1 MAEIS
6 VLIEGGKATAGAP
19 LGPALGP
26 LGVNIGEIVLKI
38 NEKTKNYAGMK
49 VPVTVE
55 VDSKKQFQITVG
67 SPPTSALIIKEL
79 NVQKGGSNQKTEK
92 IGDLSMQQVKKLA
105 EMKLEALTSTS
116 VFAASREIIGTCN
129 SMAVYV
135 EGKPAKEIQKEIQ
148 AGNWNGFFGVKEE
161 RTAVGKAEEK
171 VEKFI
176 EKVKE
181 KVVAVEHEIEKDVE
195 EIIHPKAHKEEPGQR
210 MKSLEEK
217 PVDKMP
223 VRENPRPARP
233 VVPQKQQSAH
243 TQAMP
248 KSEPVVK
255 EIPAMAKPVSSAN
268 NARKTESYMQHM
280 KKMEQEVGIAKK
292 KPESPKK
299 VETEVKS
306 GANTD
311 IIRPKKK

>member
-38 NEKTKNYAGMK
+38 NEKTKNYVGMK

-135 EGKPAKEIQKEIQ
+135 EGKPAKEMQKEIQ

-161 RTAVGKAEEK
+161 QTAVGKAEK
-171 VEKFI
+171 AVEKAVHKI
-176 EKVKE
+176 VE
-181 KVVAVEHEIEKDVE
+181 VVREVE
-195 EIIHPKAHKEEPGQR
+195 EEIKEEVEEVLHPRASENENARKNTEKEMRREAPSMESGMRKIGVPAIAKAQE
-210 MKSLEEK
+210 MKKAPAEK
-217 PVDKMP
+217 PVQKAEAP
-223 VRENPRPARP
+223 EEKAGK
-233 VVPQKQQSAH
+233 PQK
-243 TQAMP
+243 
-248 KSEPVVK
+248 
-255 EIPAMAKPVSSAN
+255 
-268 NARKTESYMQHM
+268 ESYMQHM
-280 KKMEQEVGIAKK
+280 KKIEQEVGIAKK
-292 KPESPKK
+292 QAGAAKK
-299 VETEVKS
+299 VEVEVTK
-306 GANTD
+306 GRDAD
-311 IIRPKKK
+311 ITRPKKK